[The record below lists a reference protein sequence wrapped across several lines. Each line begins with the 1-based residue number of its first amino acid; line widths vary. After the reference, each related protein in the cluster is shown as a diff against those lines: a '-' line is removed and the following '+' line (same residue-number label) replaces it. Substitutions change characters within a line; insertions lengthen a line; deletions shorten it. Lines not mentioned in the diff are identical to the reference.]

1 MPTHQLLEIIMLL
14 CFGCSWPN
22 NIATTLKNKSHKG
35 KSLIFLILVDIGYL
49 CGIAAKF
56 VSGSFHWYVVFFYV
70 LNFCMV
76 TTDMILYFYFKNK
89 NKTTA

>member
-1 MPTHQLLEIIMLL
+1 MAETLEIIMLL

-35 KSLIFLILVDIGYL
+35 KSLAFMILVDIGYL
-49 CGIAAKF
+49 CGIAAKLAAGTF
-56 VSGSFHWYVVFFYV
+56 KWYVVFFYA

-89 NKTTA
+89 SQKAA

>member
-22 NIATTLKNKSHKG
+22 NILTTIKNKSHKG
-35 KSLIFLILVDIGYL
+35 KSLVFLILVDIGYL
-49 CGIAAKF
+49 CGIASKF
-56 VSGSFHWYVVFFYV
+56 VSGQFHWYVVFFYA

-76 TTDMILYFYFKNK
+76 TTDMILYLHYKNK
-89 NKTTA
+89 NRGV